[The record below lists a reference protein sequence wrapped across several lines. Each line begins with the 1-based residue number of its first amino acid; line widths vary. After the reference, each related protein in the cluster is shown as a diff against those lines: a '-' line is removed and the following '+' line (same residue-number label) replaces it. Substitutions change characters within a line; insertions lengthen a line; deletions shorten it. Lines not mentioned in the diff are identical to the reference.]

1 MLQSKLLQLLFSILV
16 FYDVQSVMFEIKK
29 QSKKGKYEQ
38 FNFKVSKN
46 Y

>member
-1 MLQSKLLQLLFSILV
+1 MYFKIGNKI
-16 FYDVQSVMFEIKK
+16 YKYNVQSVMFKIKM
-29 QSKKGKYEQ
+29 QSKKGKYEL